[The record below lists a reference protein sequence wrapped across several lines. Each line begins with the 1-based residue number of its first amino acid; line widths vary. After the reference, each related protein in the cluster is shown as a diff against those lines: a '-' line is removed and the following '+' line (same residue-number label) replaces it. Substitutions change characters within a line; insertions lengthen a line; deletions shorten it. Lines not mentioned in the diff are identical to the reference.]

1 MARAPIELVDEEID
15 LGGGLQLRIARPR
28 APGRLLD
35 DAVAAGAGDAPYWAE
50 LWPSARVLAEHL
62 ATRDLQGVRA
72 VELGCGLALPAVA
85 AALRGAEVLAVDH
98 DADAVRVA
106 CVNGRQAGGRVQ
118 GLVADLRDPPL
129 ELLARGPFDLVLAAD
144 VLYDDLLA
152 ASLATLIPQL
162 AGTSG
167 RALVAFP
174 WRGQADAL
182 ARSLEQAGMTV
193 ELTELA
199 PRGLPDARAVGLLEA
214 GRNLASNAT
223 NRSSRLVAP

>member
-1 MARAPIELVDEEID
+1 MPRAPIELVDEEID
-15 LGGGLQLRIARPR
+15 LGGGLQVRIARPR
-28 APGRLLD
+28 VPGRLLD

-50 LWPSARVLAEHL
+50 LWPSARALAAHL
-62 ATRDLQGVRA
+62 ATLDLHGMRA

-106 CVNGRQAGGRVQ
+106 CANGAQTGGRVQ
-118 GLVADLRDPPL
+118 GLVADLSDPPL
-129 ELLARGPFDLVLAAD
+129 ELLACAPFDLVLAAD

-162 AGTSG
+162 AGAAG

-182 ARSLEQAGMTV
+182 ARSLEQAGLTV
-193 ELTELA
+193 ELTELE
-199 PRGLPDARAVGLLEA
+199 PRELSRARAVGLLEA
-214 GRNLASNAT
+214 RRILASNAT
-223 NRSSRLVAP
+223 N